1 MRPTL
6 LLVGKDARLLRR
18 SPLLLAALVI
28 YPLIIAIL
36 VGLVVRF
43 AGEQPRVALV
53 DADGLP
59 EVVEVAGLRFNVQ
72 ELIQREVEDIEVVP
86 MGAEEAQRALEV
98 GDVLATLTIPDG
110 FLRAL
115 RGMLSSPEI
124 ALDYNEDLLGTRILT
139 KVQAL
144 VFSVNS
150 ALQEA
155 YIDSN
160 LVYVDLLTG
169 GGSGTFAGDPFNVIG
184 LDGAEVRIDQLV
196 AENPDLASE
205 LGELST
211 FVTEARLALGVVE
224 ASLRATARPIEL
236 QERGGLGRDALL
248 SGLVQAYAFA
258 LTLTFVAVLLA
269 AGSLSAERDENVIGR
284 LVRGLVGL
292 GQLLLSKIALV
303 ALVGAAVSLVLAVVF
318 GLVVEASDV
327 AVGQPWERLPLL
339 VAGFVLVGG
348 ALGAFGTLI
357 GTAARDTR
365 TAMLL
370 AILISLPVILLGLVP
385 SGSVPAVGELS
396 DLFPFIHGVRFFD
409 AVLVDSNPAAPIGRE
424 IGWLIGLGA
433 AYAAL
438 ARLGVRRLLV

>member
-1 MRPTL
+1 MRPIL
-6 LLVGKDARLLRR
+6 LLIGKDARLLRR

-28 YPLIIAIL
+28 YPLVIAVL

-59 EVVEVAGLRFNVQ
+59 DVVEVAGFAFNI
-72 ELIQREVEDIEVVP
+72 EDLIQREVEDIEVVP
-86 MGAEEAQRALEV
+86 MDAEEAKRALEV

-115 RGMLSSPEI
+115 RSMLRSLEI
-124 ALDYNEDLLGTRILT
+124 TLDYNSDLLGTRILT

-144 VFSVNS
+144 VFSING

-160 LVYVDLLTG
+160 LVYVELLTA
-169 GGSGTFAGDPFNVIG
+169 GGSGTFAGDPFDVIG
-184 LDGAEVRIDQLV
+184 LAGAETRIGEL
-196 AENPDLASE
+196 AGENPDIAAE
-205 LGELST
+205 LEELST
-211 FVTEARLALGVVE
+211 FLSEARLVLGAVE
-224 ASLRATARPIEL
+224 ASLRATARPIQL
-236 QERGGLGRDALL
+236 RERGGLGRDALL
-248 SGLVQAYAFA
+248 SSLVQAYAFA
-258 LTLTFVAVLLA
+258 LTLTFIAVLLA

-284 LVRGLVGL
+284 LARGLVGL

-303 ALVGAAVSLVLAVVF
+303 ALVGAAVVLVLAVVF
-318 GLVVEASDV
+318 GLFVEASE
-327 AVGQPWERLPLL
+327 VGVGPPWERLPLL
-339 VAGFVLVGG
+339 AAGFVLVGG

-370 AILISLPVILLGLVP
+370 AFLISLPLMLLGLVP
-385 SGSVPAVGELS
+385 SGSAPGVGELS

-409 AVLVDSNPAAPIGRE
+409 AVLVESSPAASLGRE
-424 IGWLIGLGA
+424 IGWLVGLGA

-438 ARLGVRRLLV
+438 ARLSVRRLLV

>member
-6 LLVGKDARLLRR
+6 LLIGKDGRLLLR
-18 SPLLLAALVI
+18 SPLLLAALVA
-28 YPLIIAIL
+28 YPLLIAVL

-59 EVVEVAGLRFNVQ
+59 EVVEVAGLEFNVQ
-72 ELIQREVEDIEVVP
+72 DLIQREVEDIEVVP
-86 MGAEEAQRALEV
+86 MDEDEARRALEV

-115 RGMLSSPEI
+115 RGMLRSPEI
-124 ALDYNEDLLGTRILT
+124 TLDYNSDLLGTRILT
-139 KVQAL
+139 KVEAL
-144 VFSVNS
+144 VFSVNG
-150 ALQEA
+150 ALQDA
-155 YIDSN
+155 YIDTN
-160 LVYVDLLTG
+160 LRYVELLTA

-184 LDGAEVRIDQLV
+184 LDGAETRID
-196 AENPDLASE
+196 DLAAQNPAIAPE
-205 LGELST
+205 LDELST
-211 FVTEARLALGVVE
+211 FITEARLALGAVE

-236 QERGGLGRDALL
+236 RERSGLGRDALL
-248 SGLVQAYAFA
+248 SSLVQAYAFA

-284 LVRGLVGL
+284 LARGLVGL
-292 GQLLLSKIALV
+292 GQLLASKIILV
-303 ALVGAAVSLVLAVVF
+303 ALVGAAVAVLLAVVF

-327 AVGQPWERLPLL
+327 AVGTPWERLPLL
-339 VAGFVLVGG
+339 AIGFVLVGA

-370 AILISLPVILLGLVP
+370 AVLIALPLVLLGLVP
-385 SGSVPAVGELS
+385 SESAPAVGELS
-396 DLFPFIHGVRFFD
+396 NLFPFIHGVRFFD
-409 AVLVDSNPAAPIGRE
+409 AVLVESSPAASLGRE
-424 IGWLIGLGA
+424 IGWLVGLGA
-433 AYAAL
+433 VYAAL